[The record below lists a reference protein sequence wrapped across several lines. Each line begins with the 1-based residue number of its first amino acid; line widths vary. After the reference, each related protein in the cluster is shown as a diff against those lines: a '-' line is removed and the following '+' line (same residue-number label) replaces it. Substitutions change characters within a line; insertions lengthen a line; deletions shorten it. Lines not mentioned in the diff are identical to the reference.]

1 MTIHFHANVMNP
13 RAREALASLA
23 SRALSLGLDV
33 VGEGAKA
40 DLMIALG
47 GDGTILRAVRSH
59 PELPVLGFNLGS
71 LGYLATVG
79 ESEFDSALQSL
90 AKGDFKLSGRAMLE
104 ARHANSPEKAFLAL
118 NEIVVMRE
126 MTGHAAAIDLE
137 ADGKHVTRYLAD
149 GLVVATPTGSTA
161 YSLAAGG
168 PILMPDSASL
178 AVTPMNPHALG
189 VRPLVVS
196 DSVCLRVTSRRRV
209 NGRAEKIGVY
219 ADGEGVFMLD
229 GDESAVITLSSQ
241 RARFVEL
248 EGYDPYGVLG
258 RKLGWCGVN
267 KEWESRQENCDGHR

>member
-1 MTIHFHANVMNP
+1 MTIHFHANVMNL

-23 SRALSLGLDV
+23 SKALKLGLAV
-33 VGEGAKA
+33 VEDGTKA
-40 DLMIALG
+40 DIMIALG

-59 PELPVLGFNLGS
+59 PALPVLGFNLGS

-79 ESEFDSALQSL
+79 DSEFDSALESI
-90 AKGDFKLSGRAMLE
+90 ANGDYKLSGRAMLE
-104 ARHANSPEKAFLAL
+104 AHHADNPGKSFLAL
-118 NEIVVMRE
+118 NEVVVMRE
-126 MTGHAAAIDLE
+126 MTGYAAAIDL
-137 ADGKHVTRYLAD
+137 
-149 GLVVATPTGSTA
+149 
-161 YSLAAGG
+161 
-168 PILMPDSASL
+168 MPNSNCFV
-178 AVTPMNPHALG
+178 VTPMNPHALG

-219 ADGEGVFMLD
+219 ADGESVFMLD

-248 EGYDPYGVLG
+248 KGYDPYGVLG

-267 KEWESRQENCDGHR
+267 KEWESRQEDGDGH